1 MTQSEIVRKIMKKYH
16 LEYSQA
22 NEMVRLVFSEMFSAL
37 VKGERVKINGFGSI
51 FTKMNKGHK
60 GYDMVR
66 KVHVQT
72 PPHKRF
78 IFKPT
83 RKLREEVNS

>member
-1 MTQSEIVRKIMKKYH
+1 MTQSEIIRKIMKKYH
-16 LEYSQA
+16 LKYPQA
-22 NEMVRLVFSEMFSAL
+22 NEMVKLVFSEMFSAL
-37 VKGERVKINGFGSI
+37 VKGERVKIREFGSL

-60 GYDMVR
+60 GYDMVH
-66 KVHVQT
+66 KVHVNI
-72 PPHKRF
+72 PPHKIF